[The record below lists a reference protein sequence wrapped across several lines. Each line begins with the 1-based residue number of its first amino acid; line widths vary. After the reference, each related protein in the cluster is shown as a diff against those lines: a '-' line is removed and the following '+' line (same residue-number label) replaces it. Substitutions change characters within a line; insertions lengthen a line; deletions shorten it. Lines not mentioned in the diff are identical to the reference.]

1 METGW
6 RKKID
11 HTFNLEKFRNAG
23 RVLRAARGEIG
34 AIERSFLAQ
43 FHQMVDHRQ
52 WSGDK
57 FSTSFVLASRSQ
69 VYTDLFSFSKEK
81 LAPFKPRSHP
91 STLRL
96 SLSLFCASGMKN
108 EVDRVR
114 AGILRN
120 RGRDASRNE
129 ATTSK
134 PNSNDRA
141 PLFLSPRNRDPP
153 RFPIID
159 DPAFVGLR
167 PRLETRKIG
176 RRSTND

>member
-1 METGW
+1 M
-6 RKKID
+6 K
-11 HTFNLEKFRNAG
+11 LG
-23 RVLRAARGEIG
+23 RSKEASWHSFTRWWIIVSGQGTSFQLPSFSPRAARCTQTCILF
-34 AIERSFLAQ
+34 RKKNWRLSNP
-43 FHQMVDHRQ
+43 
-52 WSGDK
+52 
-57 FSTSFVLASRSQ
+57 VL
-69 VYTDLFSFSKEK
+69 
-81 LAPFKPRSHP
+81 
-91 STLRL
+91 TLRPFV
-96 SLSLFCASGMKN
+96 SLSLFCAGGMKN

-153 RFPIID
+153 RFPID